1 MLHTATS
8 ANLACSSL
16 FSMSFAHVKQRTLLL
31 CFSKLAI
38 FTLSPIFNLELHPK
52 HLSSLSLTPLLALFV
67 KRIYRKVKD
76 YGVHSAFYD
85 NLDTVEAMVA
95 EFKSLKGDHVTVN
108 KIDALMETRIDRF
121 NKRYNDV
128 IDRR

>member
-1 MLHTATS
+1 
-8 ANLACSSL
+8 
-16 FSMSFAHVKQRTLLL
+16 
-31 CFSKLAI
+31 
-38 FTLSPIFNLELHPK
+38 
-52 HLSSLSLTPLLALFV
+52 
-67 KRIYRKVKD
+67 VKD

-95 EFKSLKGDHVTVN
+95 EFKSLKGDRVTVN
-108 KIDALMETRIDRF
+108 KIDALMVTRIDRF